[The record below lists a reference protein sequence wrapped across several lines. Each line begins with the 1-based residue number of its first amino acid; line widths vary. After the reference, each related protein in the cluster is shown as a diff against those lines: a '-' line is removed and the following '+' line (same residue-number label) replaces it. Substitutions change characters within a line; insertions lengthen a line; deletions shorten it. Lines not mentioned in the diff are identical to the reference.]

1 MESWVDHA
9 YQEYS
14 KRLPHPCSL
23 KLIEIPT
30 EKRSKHSNID
40 KIMQREGE
48 RLLNAV
54 PKDTHTI
61 TLDIKGHSWTT
72 KVLAQQMDKWLQS
85 GRDVACLVGGPD
97 GISEECKAKVDESW
111 SLSNL
116 TLPHP
121 LVRVVVAEQLYRAWT
136 ILNNHPYHR

>member
-1 MESWVDHA
+1 MDSWVDHA

-14 KRLPHPCSL
+14 KRLPHPCCL
-23 KLIEIPT
+23 KLIEIRA

-54 PKDTHTI
+54 PKDTYTI
-61 TLDIKGHSWTT
+61 TLDIKGHAWSTEA
-72 KVLAQQMDKWLQS
+72 LSQQMDKWLQS

-97 GISEECKAKVDESW
+97 GISAECKAKAEDSW

-121 LVRVVVAEQLYRAWT
+121 LVRIVVAEQLYRAWT